1 MVRCELAVGC
11 WLKQTVVA
19 VLNMSAQLGTQGGP
33 HHLNGMCTAI
43 GSARL
48 TDLATS
54 PFVPL

>member
-1 MVRCELAVGC
+1 
-11 WLKQTVVA
+11 
-19 VLNMSAQLGTQGGP
+19 LGTQGGP